1 MVSGTLDDSGGS
13 VTRTVVIENR
23 ASNGVHES
31 AGLHCF
37 DFDGHLIR
45 KHDFKRLQSGP
56 YDAPELAW
64 GLPVS
69 RSSALVTAR
78 WLDTT

>member
-1 MVSGTLDDSGGS
+1 MVSRTLDDSGGG

-45 KHDFKRLQSGP
+45 KHDF
-56 YDAPELAW
+56 E
-64 GLPVS
+64 
-69 RSSALVTAR
+69 
-78 WLDTT
+78 